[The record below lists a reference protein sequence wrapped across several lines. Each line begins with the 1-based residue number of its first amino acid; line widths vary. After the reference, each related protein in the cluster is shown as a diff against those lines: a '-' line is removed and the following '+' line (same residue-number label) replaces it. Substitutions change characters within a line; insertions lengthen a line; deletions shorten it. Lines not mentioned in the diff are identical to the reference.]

1 MRVFGTGGGAGT
13 SPGVEGNTG
22 CLRNPKRGVRL
33 GLRALEGEFVE
44 IFVGTTIHVNNIGL
58 SSES

>member
-1 MRVFGTGGGAGT
+1 MFGTGGGAGT

-22 CLRNPKRGVRL
+22 CLRNPKRGVML
-33 GLRALEGEFVE
+33 QLRALEGESAE
-44 IFVGTTIHVNNIGL
+44 IFVGTTIHVSNIGL